1 MLQREQT
8 LMEQRQ
14 RIIKQSDKKFW
25 IKFNRTINNET
36 VKFKVWVDCNLSNN
50 KVIDINDVFNSISNL
65 SPSTSEELNNNYH
78 LIVDDLYEQL
88 ASAYPDTSIWIE
100 IANGNFGLLAK
111 YETHRPSTLLK
122 I

>member
-36 VKFKVWVDCNLSNN
+36 VKFKVWVDCNLLNN

-65 SPSTSEELNNNYH
+65 SSSALEELNNNYH